1 MRIELSETLKD
12 SECFRLNL
20 HNNFS
25 YQTLK
30 LFFLMLKCIARKPM
44 IVENQTVV
52 KRTNITIEIVV
63 TELRLKTFVLRRMQ
77 HVVNKLKKI
86 TKFALNS

>member
-1 MRIELSETLKD
+1 
-12 SECFRLNL
+12 
-20 HNNFS
+20 
-25 YQTLK
+25 
-30 LFFLMLKCIARKPM
+30 M